1 MIKIRNNNHR
11 CLTGLIHIRF
21 MLVAIFIVV
30 CSLSV
35 FAALPAKISV
45 SRLSGLI
52 DYVFNGSIRS
62 LDLSTL
68 KNRIT
73 SGKRPGISV
82 REFDAMSDGQVK
94 IAIMQNF
101 DDGMT
106 RMVKCEST
114 EKAQPLISKKF
125 IAWPAVSPTGKL
137 IAYLYSDYSRRD
149 KWKRDWHLYSVS
161 NNGQTDEKLSDRAL
175 DRCKPSWFPNGKQ
188 IAISS
193 VDYKIY
199 VIDIN
204 SKKENIVIDFGTC
217 PSVSHDGNQIAY
229 FSHEIDESLRKKIVA
244 YRNMTRDEYDQMV
257 SNKMG
262 HKYRDYSRIE
272 NAYFARKAIYILNI
286 KSGISKRVSEGLLVN
301 DSVIWSPD
309 DNYLLLNNEGSIN
322 TKMNILD
329 MRLGK
334 LMEIPD
340 VAGSAMVWRK

>member
-1 MIKIRNNNHR
+1 MIRI
-11 CLTGLIHIRF
+11 L
-21 MLVAIFIVV
+21 LVMSCIVV
-30 CSLSV
+30 FAVSV
-35 FAALPAKISV
+35 FGAITEKRTAA
-45 SRLSGLI
+45 GLKGFI
-52 DYVFNGSIRS
+52 DHVYDYSIRS
-62 LDLSTL
+62 FDLLTL
-68 KNRIT
+68 KNRTIT
-73 SGKRPGISV
+73 KKRPGISIG
-82 REFDAMSDGQVK
+82 EFDTMPDGQIK
-94 IAIMQNF
+94 IIILQNL

-106 RMVKCEST
+106 QMVRYESA
-114 EKAQPLISKKF
+114 EKAQPIINKKF

-137 IAYLYSDYSRRD
+137 IAYLYSDYSKGD
-149 KWKRDWHLYSVS
+149 KWKSDWFLYSVN
-161 NNGQTDEKLSDRAL
+161 NNGQTDVKLSERAL

-188 IAISS
+188 IAVSS
-193 VDYKIY
+193 VNYKIY

-204 SKKENIVIDFGTC
+204 SKKENVVIDFGTC

-244 YRNMTRDEYDQMV
+244 YRNMTSDEYNQMV

-272 NAYFARKAIYILNI
+272 NAYFVRKAIYILNI
-286 KSGISKRVSEGLLVN
+286 KSGISKRVSEGLSVN

-329 MRLGK
+329 IRSGK